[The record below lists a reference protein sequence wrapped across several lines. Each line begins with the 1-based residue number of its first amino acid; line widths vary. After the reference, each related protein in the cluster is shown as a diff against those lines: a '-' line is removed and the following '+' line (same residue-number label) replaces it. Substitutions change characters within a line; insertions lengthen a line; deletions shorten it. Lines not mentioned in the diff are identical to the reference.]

1 VLGGNTTGMADDV
14 AVSVE
19 QAVARQILLGS
30 LEGPAVPDAGGCAM
44 SLEENK
50 ALIRR
55 HEATLNSGRVE
66 AGLEL
71 FADPCRFN
79 GQPISREVIRQ
90 MRTILWTAAPD
101 VRWIA
106 EHLVA
111 EGDWVAVRWTMR
123 GTHTGAF
130 VHPTWGS
137 APASGMPVALS
148 YLDHYRIADGQI
160 AEAWEVRDGLS
171 LREQFGLVAAPGRTV
186 R

>member
-1 VLGGNTTGMADDV
+1 
-14 AVSVE
+14 
-19 QAVARQILLGS
+19 
-30 LEGPAVPDAGGCAM
+30 M
-44 SLEENK
+44 SLEETK

-55 HEATLNSGRVE
+55 HEAALNSGNVE

-90 MRTILWTAAPD
+90 LRTILWTAAPD

-123 GTHTGAF
+123 GTHTEEF

-137 APASGMPVALS
+137 APASGMPVVLT

-160 AEAWEVRDGLS
+160 VEAWEVRDGLS
-171 LREQFGLVAAPGRTV
+171 LQEQFGIGAAPGRTV